1 MFYLQVERLPSNPYF
16 FILKELD
23 MKQIEKL
30 TQEQER
36 LMYQFR
42 YDWINFVLQSNNSNN
57 NDDND
62 NNLNFLQIYN
72 KIKEDIWWR
81 YEKAGLKN
89 RKPIILI
96 ANSYLEEKLMIIF
109 VNLSQTLLAQIGGTS
124 KDSSLG
130 ANQGAN

>member
-1 MFYLQVERLPSNPYF
+1 
-16 FILKELD
+16 

-42 YDWINFVLQSNNSNN
+42 YDWSNFVLQSNNSNNN

-89 RKPIILI
+89 KKPIILI
-96 ANSYLEEKLMIIF
+96 ANSYLRKTHDNFCKSES
-109 VNLSQTLLAQIGGTS
+109 NSSCSNRRTR
-124 KDSSLG
+124 KD
-130 ANQGAN
+130 

>member
-1 MFYLQVERLPSNPYF
+1 
-16 FILKELD
+16 

-42 YDWINFVLQSNNSNN
+42 YDWINFIIQSNNSNNN

-62 NNLNFLQIYN
+62 NNLNFIQIYN

-89 RKPIILI
+89 KKPIILI

-109 VNLSQTLLAQIGGTS
+109 VNLSQTLLAQIGEQVRTRVWDQIKEQIRGQDVKQTGV
-124 KDSSLG
+124 KSLTL
-130 ANQGAN
+130 NK

>member
-1 MFYLQVERLPSNPYF
+1 
-16 FILKELD
+16 

-42 YDWINFVLQSNNSNN
+42 YDWINFVLQSNNNN
-57 NDDND
+57 VDND
-62 NNLNFLQIYN
+62 NTLNFLQIYN

-81 YEKAGLKN
+81 YEKAGLENK
-89 RKPIILI
+89 KPIILI

-109 VNLSQTLLAQIGGTS
+109 VNLSQTLLAQIGEQVRIRSWGKSGS
-124 KDSSLG
+124 KLG
-130 ANQGAN
+130 SK